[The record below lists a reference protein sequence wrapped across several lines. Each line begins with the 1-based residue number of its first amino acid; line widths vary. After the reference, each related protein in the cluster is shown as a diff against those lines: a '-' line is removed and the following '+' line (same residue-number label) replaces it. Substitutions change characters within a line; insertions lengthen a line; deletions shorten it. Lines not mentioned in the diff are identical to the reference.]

1 MYYCRHF
8 LTAVILGWG
17 VFYSAYAQ
25 PKEKIPAVASDVL
38 LKGDPST
45 VRMGGYL
52 GARIDACVEGRI
64 RSQNVHQLV
73 NPFYNKT
80 RSWTWEAEFWGKW
93 TLGAIL
99 SYRYTH
105 DPVLL
110 DSIKSG
116 VKGLLGSQ
124 LPNGYIGNYIEASRL
139 GAWDIWGQKYTLLA
153 LLSYY
158 DLTGDKKA
166 LEASCR
172 LANLLLSQVGPGKKD
187 ILTTS
192 GHFGMASSS
201 ILEPMIYLYQRTAD
215 SRYLDFAEYIVAQWE
230 TEQGPCLLSKA
241 EAGMDAANFFTAEGG
256 HSKAYEMMSCY
267 DGLIELY
274 KVNKKPEYL
283 SAVEKFAR
291 NLMDSEINIL
301 GSGSADEHWYH
312 GKARQTL
319 PVYNAMETC
328 VTFTW
333 MKLCQNLF
341 SLTGSLIY
349 ADQIELS
356 AYNALSASLK
366 DDGKHILNYMAFEGY
381 RRPGTAYASWNIP
394 INCCSANAPRA
405 FAMLPQF
412 AVMQSNKDIFIN
424 LYTDLSAVLS
434 LDKKQKIG
442 VRQQTVYPENGKV
455 MIQIDTDKPAVF
467 AVNLR
472 IPAFCRDTACRVLV
486 NGEKQSGIISGAYYK
501 INRTWKKGDIVEL
514 ELDVAARLVK
524 DNGFTAIV
532 KGPVVLARDTRFADG
547 FIDETALFIEKDGTI
562 ELTPV
567 ANKPAGVWMA
577 FTAPLVLGG
586 YNVNVSTEQISFCDF
601 ASAGNIWS
609 KNVRFRVWIPT
620 VCSFMKTPPEIVQ
633 TSDPLISI

>member
-1 MYYCRHF
+1 MNINKIPIVLICF
-8 LTAVILGWG
+8 LTLGG
-17 VFYSAYAQ
+17 SVYAHVSDA
-25 PKEKIPAVASDVL
+25 IP
-38 LKGDPST
+38 KGDPAS
-45 VRMGGYL
+45 VKIGGYL
-52 GARIDACVEGRI
+52 GARIDACVAGRI
-64 RSQNVHQLV
+64 KSQNVQQLV
-73 NPFYNKT
+73 EPFYNKT

-93 TLGAIL
+93 PLGAIL
-99 SYRYTH
+99 VYRNPH

-116 VKGLLGSQ
+116 YESLLGSQ
-124 LPNGYIGNYIEASRL
+124 LPNGYIGNYAEASRL
-139 GAWDIWGQKYTLLA
+139 GAWDVWGQKYTLLA

-166 LEASCR
+166 LDASCR

-192 GHFGMASSS
+192 NHFGMASSS
-201 ILEPMIYLYQRTAD
+201 ILEPMIYLYRHTAD
-215 SRYLDFAEYIVAQWE
+215 SRYLDFARYIVNQWE
-230 TEQGPCLLSKA
+230 TAPAGPRLISKA
-241 EAGMDAANFFTAEGG
+241 EAGIDAADFFTAEDGR
-256 HSKAYEMMSCY
+256 SKAYEMMSCY

-274 KVNKKPEYL
+274 KIDRKPEYL
-283 SAVEKFAR
+283 SAVEKFVR
-291 NLMDSEINIL
+291 NLMDTEINIL

-319 PVYNAMETC
+319 PVYSAMETC

-341 SLTGSLIY
+341 SLTGNLIY

-366 DDGKHILNYMAFEGY
+366 DDGKRILNYMAFEGY

-394 INCCSANAPRA
+394 INCCSANGPRA
-405 FAMLPQF
+405 FALLPEF

-434 LDKKQKIG
+434 FDKKRKISIM
-442 VRQQTVYPENGKV
+442 QQTVYPENGKV
-455 MIQIDTDKPAVF
+455 KIQIDTDRPAVF
-467 AVNLR
+467 ALNLR
-472 IPAFCRDTACRVLV
+472 IPAFCRDTACHVLV
-486 NGEKQSGIISGAYYK
+486 NGEKQPGIISGAYYK
-501 INRTWKKGDIVEL
+501 INRTWKKGDIIEL
-514 ELDVAARLVK
+514 ELDVTARLVK

-567 ANKPAGVWMA
+567 TNKPAGVWMA
-577 FTAPLVLGG
+577 FTAPLVLGD
-586 YNVNVSTEQISFCDF
+586 YNINVSAEQISFCDF

-620 VCSFMKTPPEIVQ
+620 VCSFMETPPAIVQ